1 MSETDSSA
9 TARSPEQC
17 KQPKLPFWQVWN
29 VSLGF
34 LGVQFG
40 FALQNAN
47 ASRILSDLGADLHSL
62 SLFWIVA
69 PLMGLIVQPIV
80 GSASDRTWNRFGR
93 RNPFI
98 LFGAIAAA
106 LGMAFMPNA
115 GIAVAIIAPIVFGG
129 VMLALMDAA
138 FNVTMQPFRALV
150 SDMVPPEQRTL
161 GYSIQSLL
169 INIGAVCG
177 SMLPFVLTNVI
188 GLENTSKAG
197 EVAPSVIWAFYLGA
211 SVLLGSV
218 LWTVFRTRE
227 YAPAEYN
234 AYKGLD
240 SEQLAREQ
248 AERKS
253 LSQRLKGFF
262 KLLFSMPVTMRQLA
276 LVQFFSWFALFIMW
290 VYTTPAITQYVWGVD
305 AKWFDPDY
313 LHSVGEI
320 PPAIAAAK
328 GAAGDWVGIL
338 FAAYSLFAALFSIVL
353 AKVAGTIGRKPTYA
367 LSLALG
373 GLCLISFLLFQGGE
387 QTHVNLL
394 ITEVTVPAGAL
405 GLLLPMIGVGI
416 AWAAILAMP
425 YSILSEAL
433 PADKTGVY
441 MGIFNFTIAAP
452 QIVSAL
458 VAGPLLAGVFDNQAI
473 NILVLA
479 GVFMF
484 LGAVSVFFVRERSDE
499 GALDTEAAT
508 V

>member
-1 MSETDSSA
+1 MSESSPGA
-9 TARSPEQC
+9 SARPV
-17 KQPKLPFWQVWN
+17 KQPQLPFWQVWN

-80 GSASDRTWNRFGR
+80 GSASDRTWSRFGR
-93 RNPFI
+93 RNPYI
-98 LFGAIAAA
+98 LFGALAAA

-115 GIAVAIIAPIVFGG
+115 GIVVAFVAPILFGG

-150 SDMVPPEQRTL
+150 SDMVPSEQRTL
-161 GYSIQSLL
+161 GYSVQSLL

-188 GLENTSKAG
+188 GLENTSRAG
-197 EVAPSVIWAFYLGA
+197 AVAPSVIWAFYIGGT
-211 SVLLGSV
+211 VLLGSV

-227 YAPAEYN
+227 YAPEQYN
-234 AYKGLD
+234 AYKGID
-240 SEQLAREQ
+240 AEQLAREQ

-253 LSQRLKGFF
+253 LPQRLGGFF
-262 KLLFSMPVTMRQLA
+262 RLLVTMPRTMRQLA
-276 LVQFFSWFALFIMW
+276 VVQFFSWFALFIMW
-290 VYTTPAITQYVWGVD
+290 VYTTPAITQHVWGVE
-305 AKWFDPDY
+305 AQWFDSHY
-313 LHSVGEI
+313 LESVGQV
-320 PPAIAAAK
+320 PAHIAAAK

-338 FAAYSLFAALFSIVL
+338 FAGYSLFAAIFSIVL
-353 AKVAGTIGRKPTYA
+353 AKIANTLGRKPTYA
-367 LSLALG
+367 VSLLLG
-373 GLCLISFLLFQGGE
+373 GLGYISFLLFQGGAPT
-387 QTHVNLL
+387 QVNLL
-394 ITEVTVPAGAL
+394 ITEVTVPSGAL
-405 GLLLPMIGVGI
+405 GLLLPMVGVGI

-425 YSILSEAL
+425 YAILSDSL
-433 PADKTGVY
+433 PASKTGVY

-458 VAGPLLAGVFDNQAI
+458 VAGQVLKGIFDNQAI
-473 NILVLA
+473 YIIVLA
-479 GVFMF
+479 GVFMV
-484 LGAVSVFFVRERSDE
+484 LGALSVFFVREEQPER
-499 GALDTEAAT
+499 GAAGEAVTA
-508 V
+508 